1 MLTEGTVP
9 NSPKGQ
15 QRGGG
20 ATPAPLL
27 PLLPFAQCR
36 DGSLLLC
43 GPQCRKAPPPLNG
56 EIIILSTNCKSKR
69 RGIELAINQQRAPS
83 AAVPFVGCS
92 IGGGEEGLLEGNR
105 GKVLGMLPSSE
116 LTLGHW
122 GEGAH
127 VRAHMGT
134 CFMHREQRV
143 CVCVC
148 VHCV

>member
-1 MLTEGTVP
+1 M
-9 NSPKGQ
+9 
-15 QRGGG
+15 
-20 ATPAPLL
+20 
-27 PLLPFAQCR
+27 
-36 DGSLLLC
+36 
-43 GPQCRKAPPPLNG
+43 
-56 EIIILSTNCKSKR
+56 
-69 RGIELAINQQRAPS
+69 
-83 AAVPFVGCS
+83 
-92 IGGGEEGLLEGNR
+92 LEGNR

-127 VRAHMGT
+127 MRAHMGT